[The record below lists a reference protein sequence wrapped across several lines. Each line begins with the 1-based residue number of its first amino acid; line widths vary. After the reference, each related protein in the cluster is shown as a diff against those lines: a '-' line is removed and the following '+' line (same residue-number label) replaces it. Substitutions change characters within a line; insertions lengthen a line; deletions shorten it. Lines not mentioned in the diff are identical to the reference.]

1 MLERIIGASV
11 RHRLIVVLIT
21 AIVAAL
27 GLYMLRLL
35 PIDAVPDITNRQV
48 QINTI
53 APALGPLEM
62 EKQVS
67 FPIETALAGMPGLES
82 TRSISRNGFAQVTA
96 VFEDSTDIYFA
107 RQQVAERLTEARESL
122 PPGVEPRVGPVTT
135 GLGEVFMWTVEFEH
149 PDGRGAPRA
158 DGKPGWQRDG
168 TYLTPE
174 EEVLRTE
181 AERETYLRTVQDWI
195 VRPQV
200 RQVAQVAGVDAIGGY
215 VKQYHVAPDL
225 VRLAALGLGLDD
237 LVEGLERS
245 NLSSGAGVVERAGE
259 GLVVRAD
266 ARIARGLDVASTVI
280 ANRAGTPIRVRDVAT
295 VEIGRELRTGSAS
308 EDGESVVVGTA
319 LMLAG
324 ANSRTVA
331 EAVGERIEEINRAL
345 PADVIAKPVID
356 RSKLVNATITTVGK
370 NLAEGALLVIAVLFF
385 LLGNIR
391 AAIITALVIPLSMLL
406 AATGM
411 VQAGVSGNL
420 MSLGAIDFGLIVDG
434 AIIIVENC
442 LRRLAERQGHEGRLL
457 SLPERLQEVTAASKE
472 MIKPSVFGQAIII
485 LVFAPLLTFQ
495 GVEGKMFEP
504 MAITVILALVAA
516 FVLSLTFV
524 PAMVAFLVSG
534 KVDEKESR
542 IITVARSR
550 YVPVLDFS
558 LRRPWT
564 VIGAAAAGALLA
576 FLVFTT
582 LGREFIPT
590 LDEGDIA
597 MNAVRIPSVSVEQ
610 ATVMQHQVERAIKEF
625 PQVAFVFSKTG
636 TAEVATDPMP
646 ANVSDAYVILKP
658 RGEWP
663 DPKMPKDE
671 LVEAMEARLNKV
683 LGNAYEFSQPIQLR
697 FNELIAGV
705 RSDVAIRVY
714 GDDFAVMQ
722 PTAEAIAG
730 VLRSVD
736 GAADVKVE
744 QTEGLPS
751 LTINFDRDAI
761 ASYGLTV
768 GEVANAVQIALGG
781 REAGFV
787 FEGDRRFDIVVRLP
801 DELRRNVDALGSL
814 PVKLHGD
821 DSGIE
826 RTVLLRQLVRF
837 DVVDGPNQVSRDNG
851 KRRVVVQANV
861 RGRDLG
867 SFVEEAQDK
876 VAGDVRIPSGSWLEW
891 GGQFKNLESASDRLA
906 VVVPAVFVLIF
917 ALLYAA
923 LGTAPRALMV
933 FSAVPLALTGG
944 VLALALRGMPFSISA
959 AVGFIALSG
968 VAVLNGLVM
977 LTSIIRLLDEG
988 RPVAEA
994 VREGALQRLRP
1005 VLMTALVASLG
1016 FVPMAIALGTGAE
1029 VQKPIATV
1037 VIGGLVSATLL
1048 TLLVLP
1054 ALARMVLEREAKQ
1067 RAAASPTLQPAE

>member
-1 MLERIIGASV
+1 MLERIISASV
-11 RHRLIVVLIT
+11 RHRPIVVLIT
-21 AIVAAL
+21 AIVAML
-27 GLYMLRLL
+27 GIYMLRLL

-48 QINTI
+48 QINTV

-67 FPIETALAGMPGLES
+67 FPIETALAGMPGLQS

-107 RQQVAERLTEARESL
+107 RQQVAERLSEARESL

-149 PDGRGAPRA
+149 PEGRGAPRA

-174 EEVLRTE
+174 GEVLRTQ

-200 RQVAQVAGVDAIGGY
+200 RQVPQVAGVDAIGGY

-245 NLSSGAGVVERAGE
+245 NLSSGAGIVERAGE

-280 ANRAGTPIRVRDVAT
+280 ANREGTPIRVRDVAT
-295 VEIGRELRTGSAS
+295 VEIGRELRTGTAS
-308 EDGESVVVGTA
+308 ENGESVVVGTA

-331 EAVGERIEEINRAL
+331 QAVGERIAEINRAL
-345 PADVIAKPVID
+345 PPDVIAKPVVD

-391 AAIITALVIPLSMLL
+391 AAIITALVIPLSMLM

-442 LRRLAERQGHEGRLL
+442 LRRLAERQTHEGRLL
-457 SLPERLQEVTAASKE
+457 SLPERLEEVTAAAKE
-472 MIKPSVFGQAIII
+472 MVGPSVFGQAIII
-485 LVFAPLLTFQ
+485 LVFAPLLTFT

-504 MAITVILALVAA
+504 MAITVVLALVSA

-524 PAMVAFLVSG
+524 PAMVAFLVTG
-534 KVDEKESR
+534 RVEEKESR
-542 IITVARSR
+542 VIAVARSR
-550 YVPVLDFS
+550 YVPLLDFS

-564 VIGAAAAGALLA
+564 VLGSAAAGALLA
-576 FLVFTT
+576 FLLFTT

-590 LDEGDIA
+590 LDEGDVA
-597 MNAVRIPSVSVEQ
+597 LNAVRIPSVSVEQ

-658 RGEWP
+658 RAQWP
-663 DPKMPKDE
+663 DPRLPKAE

-705 RSDVAIRVY
+705 RSDVAVKVY

-722 PTAEAIAG
+722 PTAEAIAT
-730 VLRSVD
+730 VLRGVE

-751 LTINFDRDAI
+751 LTINFDREAI

-801 DELRRNVDALGSL
+801 DELRRNVDALASL

-821 DSGIE
+821 DNGIE

-867 SFVEEAQDK
+867 SFVEEAQAK
-876 VAGDVRIPSGSWLEW
+876 VASDVLLPPGSWLEW
-891 GGQFKNLESASDRLA
+891 GGQFKNLQSASERLG

-917 ALLYAA
+917 ALLYVA
-923 LGTAPRALMV
+923 LGTVPRALMV

-959 AVGFIALSG
+959 AVGLIALSG

-977 LTSIIRLLDEG
+977 LTSIIRLIDDG
-988 RPVAEA
+988 KPVAEA
-994 VREGALQRLRP
+994 VREGALKRLRP

-1037 VIGGLVSATLL
+1037 VIGGLVTATLL

-1054 ALARMVLEREAKQ
+1054 ALARLVLERESQ
-1067 RAAASPTLQPAE
+1067 RRGAADPSFEPAV